1 MKLRILIT
9 LLSVFFMG
17 IIACD
22 DNDNGDGPNG
32 CNADFDQKLLFAN
45 VADNIIIPVYESLQ
59 NGLNE
64 LEIKVE
70 AFLESPSS
78 ESLLETQDAFKSAY
92 LKWQKAAQYE
102 FGPAES
108 NFLRNSFNNFPVNV
122 GQLETS
128 ISTGSHHFDIYD
140 TYDKGF
146 PALDYLL
153 FGLGDDLESIAS
165 AFSNVE
171 GNANRRAYLVLL
183 IEDMQTRL
191 TQTLTEWKGNY
202 KYDFV
207 ENTGTAAGSSLSLLV
222 NGFNKNYELI
232 KRDRIG
238 IPSGVYTLNMPNPE
252 KVEAFYSQISLE
264 LAMESIKAT
273 QQLYTGT
280 TEAGFDD
287 VGLDDYL
294 KEINA
299 QKNDQPLNE
308 IIKTQFEL
316 IIGKLNLLET
326 PLSKAVGTDDTTLA
340 LQAVYNELSRQ
351 VVNIKTDL
359 PANFCVSITY
369 IDNPS
374 DSD

>member
-1 MKLRILIT
+1 MKLRVLITILIT
-9 LLSVFFMG
+9 FFIG
-17 IIACD
+17 IIACK
-22 DNDNGDGPNG
+22 DNNTDTNAG

-59 NGLNE
+59 SE
-64 LEIKVE
+64 LDLLESKVE
-70 AFLESPSS
+70 AFLASPSS
-78 ESLLETQDAFKSAY
+78 GSLLETQAAFKAAY

-108 NFLRNSFNNFPVNV
+108 NFLINSFNNFPVNV

-128 ISTGSHHFDIYD
+128 ISTGNHHFDIYD

-153 FGLGDDLESIAS
+153 FGLGDDSETITT
-165 AFSNVE
+165 AFNDVE
-171 GNANRRAYLVLL
+171 DNENRRAYLVLL

-191 TQTLTEWKGNY
+191 TQTLTDWKGNY

-207 ENTGTAAGSSLSLLV
+207 ENTGTADGSSLSLLV

-238 IPSGVYTLNMPNPE
+238 IPSGVYTLNIPNPE

-273 QQLYTGT
+273 QQFYTGI
-280 TEAGFDD
+280 TEDGFDG

-299 QKNDQPLNE
+299 QKNSQSLDE
-308 IIKTQFEL
+308 IIKAQFEL
-316 IIGKLNLLET
+316 IVQKLNLLET
-326 PLSKAVGTDDTTLA
+326 PLSNAVGTDDTTPA
-340 LQAVYNELSRQ
+340 LQAVYNELSKQ
-351 VVNIKTDL
+351 VVNVKTDL
-359 PANFCVSITY
+359 PANLCVSITY
-369 IDNPS
+369 VDNPS

>member
-1 MKLRILIT
+1 MKLRVLIT
-9 LLSVFFMG
+9 LLIVFFIG
-17 IIACD
+17 IIACKE
-22 DNDNGDGPNG
+22 DNGGTNIG
-32 CNADFDQKLLFAN
+32 CNSDFDQKLLFAN
-45 VADNIIIPVYESLQ
+45 VADNIIIPAYESLQ
-59 NGLNE
+59 NELDE
-64 LEIKVE
+64 LEVKVE
-70 AFLESPSS
+70 NFLENPSS
-78 ESLLETQDAFKSAY
+78 GSLVEAQDAFKAAY

-128 ISTGSHHFDIYD
+128 ISTGNHHFDIYD
-140 TYDKGF
+140 TYDKGL

-153 FGLGDDLESIAS
+153 FGLGDDLETMVS
-165 AFSNVE
+165 AFDDVE
-171 GNANRRAYLVLL
+171 NNENRRAYLTLL

-191 TQTLTEWKGNY
+191 TQILAEWNGNY
-202 KYDFV
+202 KYNFV
-207 ENTGTAAGSSLSLLV
+207 ENTGTADGSSLSLLV

-238 IPSGVYTLNMPNPE
+238 IPSGVYTLNIPNPE

-264 LAMESIKAT
+264 LAMESIKAA
-273 QQLYTGT
+273 QQFYIGMTGD
-280 TEAGFDD
+280 GFD
-287 VGLDDYL
+287 GIGFDDYL

-299 QKNDQPLNE
+299 QKNGQSLDE

-316 IIGKLNLLET
+316 IVQKLNLLET
-326 PLSKAVGTDDTTLA
+326 PLSKAVGTDDTTPA
-340 LQAVYNELSRQ
+340 LQEVYTELSKQ

-359 PANFCVSITY
+359 PANLCVAITY
-369 IDNPS
+369 VDNPS